1 MALGVRMT
9 ARILPFPDF
18 FRPASPRDEM
28 GELLILPDLRTPREC
43 PKVQEL
49 RRQSKRLREHF
60 KAKNR
65 SD

>member
-1 MALGVRMT
+1 MT

-18 FRPASPRDEM
+18 FRPASPRDDE
-28 GELLILPDLRTPREC
+28 EPCLILILPTVPVVRIEREC

-60 KAKNR
+60 KPKR
-65 SD
+65 SN